1 MRYEDDER
9 PPNLEAGHAA
19 TLIKA
24 GGSRR
29 AESRTEPVGAIGPLR
44 FRFGGRGRHIHC

>member
-24 GGSRR
+24 GGSR
-29 AESRTEPVGAIGPLR
+29 TEPVGAIGPLR